1 MIDAATRVDLR
12 GGYALFFPKHATLA
26 LIPQHALD
34 KSKSARMMSL
44 EEPSAAG
51 TSTACGLC
59 AGSANF
65 EDRL

>member
-12 GGYALFFPKHATLA
+12 GGYALPASKHAALA

-51 TSTACGLC
+51 TACGMG